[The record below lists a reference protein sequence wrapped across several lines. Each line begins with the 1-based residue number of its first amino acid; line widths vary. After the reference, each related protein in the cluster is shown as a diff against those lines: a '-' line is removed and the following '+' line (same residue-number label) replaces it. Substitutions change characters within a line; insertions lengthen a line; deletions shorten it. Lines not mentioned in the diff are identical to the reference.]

1 MFRLMRK
8 YLFIPLFFIQVF
20 VLAQTDIKKVLIE
33 GKGSPLV
40 MLNGGVADIS
50 VFEVHSRELSGF
62 YKVIRKEQFNVRY
75 ATEVLMFPG
84 DNSVRM
90 TK

>member
-50 VFEVHSRELSGF
+50 VFAVHSRS
-62 YKVIRKEQFNVRY
+62 YPDSIK
-75 ATEVLMFPG
+75 
-84 DNSVRM
+84 
-90 TK
+90 